1 MSKDLNFDLKEIV
14 PKFKLLWVKFS
25 KHLPFVIIIVVLF
38 VFLFVVWR
46 INSYSTAEPT
56 DEAVNTA
63 EMSTKV
69 PKVDQKAISQI
80 QSLENNS
87 PSVHSLFNQAR
98 NNPFRE

>member
-1 MSKDLNFDLKEIV
+1 MSKDLNFDLKQV
-14 PKFKLLWVKFS
+14 MPKIKSFWTKIS
-25 KHLPFVIIIVVLF
+25 KHLPFILIIAALF

-46 INSYSTAEPT
+46 IKSYAIAEPS

-69 PKVDQKAISQI
+69 PKIDQKAISQI
-80 QSLENNS
+80 QSLEDNS
-87 PSVHSLFNQAR
+87 PEVHSLFNQAR